1 MISLSTVSSLEAVL
15 DGRVVEVSGGGNVMG
30 VDVGRSGARVDVGGI
45 SCIGVGV
52 EVSCTCTG
60 VGEAD
65 STVDVSVLICVSRT
79 RDFASLE
86 GSTPAGLTQA
96 KPLNIKMINAK
107 SDRFIQVNNC
117 IVFILLI
124 KPFDY

>member
-1 MISLSTVSSLEAVL
+1 MISLSTVSSLEVLL

-30 VDVGRSGARVDVGGI
+30 VDVGRSGASVDVGVI
-45 SCIGVGV
+45 SCVGVGV

-60 VGEAD
+60 VGGTD
-65 STVDVSVLICVSRT
+65 TTVDVSVLNSVSIT

-96 KPLNIKMINAK
+96 KPLNINMINAK
-107 SDRFIQVNNC
+107 SDCFI
-117 IVFILLI
+117 
-124 KPFDY
+124 